1 MKMGEFKNRINVTI
15 NDQNYTIL
23 GEDDPE
29 RIRYVADLV
38 DGKIRELGRR
48 NAGLDSVRKSVL
60 TAVNVMHELVLLEE
74 ENARLREEIQRL
86 KHRGH

>member
-1 MKMGEFKNRINVTI
+1 MAEFKNRINVTI

-29 RIRYVADLV
+29 CIRYVADLV

-48 NAGLDSVRKSVL
+48 NAGLDSVRKAVL

-74 ENARLREEIQRL
+74 ENALLREEIQRL

>member
-1 MKMGEFKNRINVTI
+1 MAEFKNRINVTI

-23 GEDDPE
+23 GGDDPE

-48 NAGLDSVRKSVL
+48 NAGLDSVRKAVL

-74 ENARLREEIQRL
+74 ENALLREEIQRL

>member
-1 MKMGEFKNRINVTI
+1 MAEFKNRINVTI

-48 NAGLDSVRKSVL
+48 NAGLDSVRKAVL

-74 ENARLREEIQRL
+74 ENALLREEIQRL
-86 KHRGH
+86 KYRGH